1 MTPLFS
7 IRATA
12 GYERLAR
19 RLLKRHPELRSL
31 QDRMRA
37 VLSADPHNRSGG
49 HPIKKLEGVPSG
61 EGQWR
66 LALGRF
72 RFRYDITGTVVE
84 LVYCGLRR
92 ENTCRDR

>member
-1 MTPLFS
+1 MTLLFS
-7 IRATA
+7 IRTTTR
-12 GYERLAR
+12 YERLVR
-19 RLLKRHPELRSL
+19 KLLKRHPELRSL
-31 QDRMRA
+31 QDRMHA
-37 VLSADPHNRSGG
+37 VLSTDPHNRNGG
-49 HPIKKLEGVPSG
+49 HPIKKLEGAPPG
-61 EGQWR
+61 QGQWR

>member
-7 IRATA
+7 IRTTTRH
-12 GYERLAR
+12 ERLVR
-19 RLLKRHPELRSL
+19 KLLKRHPELRSL

-37 VLSADPHNRSGG
+37 VLSTDPHNRSGG
-49 HPIKKLEGVPSG
+49 HPIKKLEGVPPG

-66 LALGRF
+66 LAFGRF

-92 ENTCRDR
+92 EDTYRDR